1 MEICKYFNIIFIK
14 NIPSLDNNYNNEAK
28 RFILFIDEAYENNVK
43 LIILSQNSIDK
54 IYQDGLLY
62 DLFQRA
68 ASRLKQLTNN
78 K

>member
-1 MEICKYFNIIFIK
+1 
-14 NIPSLDNNYNNEAK
+14 
-28 RFILFIDEAYENNVK
+28 VK